1 MKVLSTSSVTH
12 DFSHVVLP
20 QQNDVGQSRWSV
32 RRAQLTTL
40 LLSMALLF
48 CFITSAYAA
57 NVASFKMSSQ
67 TFADR
72 MNANLTKLNIPLK
85 LTINMEKGTSVDDF
99 QHIFNEHVGL
109 IGSVESK
116 SQQLNGLVILNAA
129 SESPEATRQNLQIV
143 TAAFSALLGENTS
156 SGGSG
161 NSLESPEVTE
171 MMFGLLQDSQASGK
185 GMRQLGKVRFTAT
198 TNEDTDIIFTAEP
211 VL

>member
-12 DFSHVVLP
+12 DFSHVVLL
-20 QQNDVGQSRWSV
+20 QQNDVGQSRWS

-40 LLSMALLF
+40 LLSMVLLF

-85 LTINMEKGTSVDDF
+85 LTIKLEKGTSVDDF

-129 SESPEATRQNLQIV
+129 SEPAETTRQNLQIV
-143 TAAFSALLGENTS
+143 TAAFSALLGEN
-156 SGGSG
+156 
-161 NSLESPEVTE
+161 NLESPEVTE

-185 GMRQLGKVRFTAT
+185 GVRQVGKVRFTAT

>member
-85 LTINMEKGTSVDDF
+85 LTINLEKGTSVDDF
-99 QHIFNEHVGL
+99 QHIFNEYVGL

-116 SQQLNGLVILNAA
+116 SQQLNGIVLLSAA
-129 SESPEATRQNLQIV
+129 SEPAETTRQNLQIV
-143 TAAFSALLGENTS
+143 TAAFSALLDEN
-156 SGGSG
+156 
-161 NSLESPEVTE
+161 NLESPEVTE

-185 GMRQLGKVRFTAT
+185 GVRQVGKVRFTAT